1 MEIAKVTSK
10 GQITI
15 PKEVRNSLHLKTG
28 DKVLFLEE
36 NGKWVIANASLVAL
50 HDAQKALAGL
60 AQKLGLNSDEDVV
73 QFVKQMRRERL
84 AVSHTTTIE

>member
-15 PKEVRNSLHLKTG
+15 PKEVRNRLNLKTG

-50 HDAQKALAGL
+50 KDAQKAFAGL
-60 AQKLGLNSDEDVV
+60 AQELGLDSDGDVV
-73 QFVKQMRRERL
+73 KFVKQMRRERL
-84 AVSHTTTIE
+84 AVSHTRSN

>member
-15 PKEVRNSLHLKTG
+15 PKEVRNRLNLKTG

-50 HDAQKALAGL
+50 KDAQKAFAGL
-60 AQKLGLNSDEDVV
+60 AQELGLDSDEDVV
-73 QFVKQMRRERL
+73 KFVKQMRRERL
-84 AVSHTTTIE
+84 AVSHTSSN

>member
-15 PKEVRNSLHLKTG
+15 PKEVRNRLNLKTG

-36 NGKWVIANASLVAL
+36 KGKWVIANASLVAL
-50 HDAQKALAGL
+50 KDAQKAFAGL
-60 AQKLGLNSDEDVV
+60 AQELGLDSDEDVV
-73 QFVKQMRRERL
+73 KFVKQMRRERL
-84 AVSHTTTIE
+84 AVSHTSSN

>member
-1 MEIAKVTSK
+1 MKIAKITSK

-15 PKEVRNSLHLKTG
+15 PKELRMSLKLKPG

-36 NGKWVIANASLVAL
+36 DGKWVIANASLVAL
-50 HDAQKALAGL
+50 KDAQKTFAGL
-60 AQKLGLNSDEDVV
+60 DQELGLDSDEDVV

-84 AVSHTTTIE
+84 AASHTTSIE